1 MPSPAKKRTKAARTV
16 ALDQRK
22 STKINLRVSDETRD
36 LIDQAAASVGKT
48 RTEFMLE
55 SARQHAIDVLL
66 DQRLFDLT
74 DAQHQA
80 FMDVLQ
86 NPPAPTAALKKL
98 LASKAPWEL
107 RRS

>member
-1 MPSPAKKRTKAARTV
+1 MPITAKVRSKSAHTA
-16 ALDQRK
+16 ALDARK

-55 SARQHAIDVLL
+55 SARQHATDVLL
-66 DQRLFDLT
+66 DQRLFDLS

-86 NPPAPTAALKKL
+86 NPPAPPAALKKL
-98 LASKAPWEL
+98 LASKAPWET